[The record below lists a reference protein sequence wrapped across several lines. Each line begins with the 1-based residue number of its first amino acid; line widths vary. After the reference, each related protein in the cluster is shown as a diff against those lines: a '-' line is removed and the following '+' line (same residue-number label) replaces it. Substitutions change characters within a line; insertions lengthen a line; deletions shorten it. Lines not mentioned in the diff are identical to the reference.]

1 MHAQLQ
7 PFWQGGRK
15 LFVAALVV
23 TVLAVVMAIRADAAT
38 VWDCES
44 TGANSCPA
52 GDKYARGK
60 LDYTITGGSGSG
72 TDWTINQRIFSG
84 STGGNT
90 GPNDRWKLNSTTDWK
105 HSGTNWVQVGSTS
118 GGTWR
123 TDPTWSP
130 SFTKGSSRTI
140 LNSGAIAMLVNFKHE
155 FCIWTQ
161 PDGVN
166 WVCTGTSTL
175 YWNSDSQV
183 QNRCW
188 GMSR

>member
-105 HSGTNWVQVGSTS
+105 HSGPN
-118 GGTWR
+118 
-123 TDPTWSP
+123 
-130 SFTKGSSRTI
+130 
-140 LNSGAIAMLVNFKHE
+140 
-155 FCIWTQ
+155 
-161 PDGVN
+161 
-166 WVCTGTSTL
+166 
-175 YWNSDSQV
+175 
-183 QNRCW
+183 
-188 GMSR
+188 